1 MRAYHITVILDDV
14 FVKKSGSYIWANEVW
29 GALRG
34 LETFSQLVFRG
45 TDNVVSHMTGHH
57 QACNRVKIHHQTYK
71 QTHRVQIHHQTH
83 VVKFIIEHTTKSK
96 VMSKTQSPNS

>member
-1 MRAYHITVILDDV
+1 MRAYHITIILDDV

-57 QACNRVKIHHQTYK
+57 QACNRVIKHT
-71 QTHRVQIHHQTH
+71 
-83 VVKFIIEHTTKSK
+83 VKFIIKHTNKHTEFKFIIK
-96 VMSKTQSPNS
+96 HM